1 MDQNTSLTDKEAEQV
16 LSGICIPPCPA
27 ILTKLMK
34 EMRGDEPDFGK
45 ITRLI
50 SEDASLAAAMLKTV
64 NSAFYG
70 LRNKATS
77 VQQAII
83 LLGLR
88 EVRRLTTRI
97 LLRDAFSSG
106 SSERMEQYWES
117 SSAIAQISS
126 FLAGHFG
133 GFDRDE
139 AFTYALFRDCG
150 MLAMMDSY
158 EDYKPVLPGDALPGL
173 YTACDALVHP
183 YRAEAFGLTM
193 LEAMACGLTVIA
205 PDHGPAGGFLLPDA
219 AVPLPAH
226 LVRAPTNR
234 FGPWTMPEPPLVGEV
249 HVEDL
254 AAAMRAAYDDP
265 AAVAA
270 RAARAVEVA
279 GAHTWFRA
287 AGVAADRL
295 RMLATLAPAWR
306 AAA

>member
-150 MLAMMDSY
+150 MLAMMESY
-158 EDYKPVLPGDALPGL
+158 EDYAPLLPGETLPGNGNIIARENQL
-173 YTACDALVHP
+173 HNVNHALVGANLARLWLLP
-183 YRAEAFGLTM
+183 AEIHESILWHHDYTTMSQGREKIDPTHAKCIALTLAAEWIYVKQTTGGESPDWHNGGAYALADLGKSM
-193 LEAMACGLTVIA
+193 EDLEAAMTE
-205 PDHGPAGGFLLPDA
+205 
-219 AVPLPAH
+219 
-226 LVRAPTNR
+226 
-234 FGPWTMPEPPLVGEV
+234 TMQVSGI
-249 HVEDL
+249 
-254 AAAMRAAYDDP
+254 
-265 AAVAA
+265 
-270 RAARAVEVA
+270 
-279 GAHTWFRA
+279 F
-287 AGVAADRL
+287 
-295 RMLATLAPAWR
+295 
-306 AAA
+306 